1 MLSLDNVR
9 KKDGRRLDRFHVIIC
24 TIAMQLQLQFIIHF
38 LPVSPGFH
46 IYTYAF
52 RSLLRIVYAL
62 PIVQDISTRKCRM
75 LHHRYNA
82 VADDSWRKCR
92 LIPHA
97 YNAVADDSWASSHLM
112 PRILHWLLTEKVE
125 KGQIFW
131 VHTYLTTSSR
141 ARGTRVQSLVQ
152 IGSEM

>member
-1 MLSLDNVR
+1 MVYLDSVR
-9 KKDGRRLDRFHVIIC
+9 KKDRRRLDRFHVIIC

-82 VADDSWRKCR
+82 VADDSW
-92 LIPHA
+92 
-97 YNAVADDSWASSHLM
+97 ASSHLM